1 MKLGESMMRTRIK
14 HGVSIPELAKK
25 TGLSESSIRNWEKDR
40 NVPNILFVEAMADVM
55 GISIDE
61 YIDHKTKG

>member
-1 MKLGESMMRTRIK
+1 MTLGEAMMRTRIK
-14 HGVSIPELAKK
+14 HGFSVPELAKK
-25 TGLSESSIRNWEKDR
+25 TGLSEASIRNWEKDR
-40 NVPNILFVEAMADVM
+40 NVPNVLFVEAMADVM